1 MVWRVARQLDLALAG
16 RVLTRTDFRVPR
28 FAAADLTG
36 QTVTA
41 VRARG
46 KHLLVRTGAGQSIH
60 SHLKMDGSW
69 RIRPAGKPAPRDY
82 RVRLVLANPQWQA
95 VGSLLSLVEVLP
107 TSDES
112 RLTGHLG
119 PDLLGPDW
127 DADEAVRRLRR
138 DPDRPARPSSTS
150 GTWPASATCTS
161 PSCCSSAG

>member
-46 KHLLVRTGAGQSIH
+46 KHLLVRTGSGQSIH

-69 RIRPAGKPAPRDY
+69 RIRPASKPPPRDY
-82 RVRLVLANPQWQA
+82 RVRLVLANPEWQA
-95 VGSLLSLVEVLP
+95 VGSLLPELDGGGAEPVATPVRRPGDGLV
-107 TSDES
+107 
-112 RLTGHLG
+112 G
-119 PDLLGPDW
+119 
-127 DADEAVRRLRR
+127 EAVGHFFEHALQLL
-138 DPDRPARPSSTS
+138 PA
-150 GTWPASATCTS
+150 A
-161 PSCCSSAG
+161 